1 VARVKLTILG
11 CGASPGVPRIDG
23 NWGACDPTEPRN
35 YRTRCSALIERFD
48 NTGQRPTRVLIDTSP
63 DLRVQMLAT
72 KVDTIDGVVYT
83 HMHADHVHGIDDLRA
98 YALIARRMIDV
109 YADDDA
115 YAKLVTSFG
124 YCFRAPSGSTY
135 PPILK
140 RTRIEAG
147 TPFTVG
153 GPGGPVTLLPFRQL
167 HGDIESLGI
176 RVGSVAYSCDVSG
189 LPEESMA
196 ALAGLEAWVVDALRH
211 TPHPSHFSVGEALE
225 WIARV
230 APRRAYLTHLHSDL
244 DYRATAAM
252 LPEGVE
258 PAYDGLSIETAE

>member
-1 VARVKLTILG
+1 MARVKLTILG

-23 NWGACDPTEPRN
+23 NWGACDPNEPRN

-48 NTGQRPTRVLIDTSP
+48 DINQRPTRVLIDTGP
-63 DLRVQMLAT
+63 DLRAQMLAA
-72 KVDTIDGVVYT
+72 KVDVLDGVVYT
-83 HMHADHVHGIDDLRA
+83 HTHADHVHGIDDLRA
-98 YALIARRMIDV
+98 YALIARRMIDI

-124 YCFRAPSGSTY
+124 YCFRSSSGSTY

-147 TPFTVG
+147 TPFTVS
-153 GPGGPVTLLPFRQL
+153 GPGGPVTLLPFRQI

-176 RVGSVAYSCDVSG
+176 KVGGVAYSCDVSG
-189 LPEESMA
+189 FPDESLA
-196 ALAGLEAWVVDALRH
+196 VLAGLDAWVLDALRH
-211 TPHPSHFSVGEALE
+211 TPHPSHLSVGEALQ

-244 DYRATAAM
+244 DYKATAAM
-252 LPEGVE
+252 LPAGVE
-258 PAYDGLSIETAE
+258 LAYDGLSIEMAD